1 MNVARDWNMPVRV
14 LLDDGTYIPV
24 FPNRAISAVETGKES
39 SDVWHFDAD
48 GIAKKVTIFAE
59 IEHVRAALGLDDE
72 D

>member
-1 MNVARDWNMPVRV
+1 MERACAR
-14 LLDDGTYIPV
+14 LLDDGTDIPV
-24 FPNRAISAVETGKES
+24 FPSRPISADETGKES

-48 GIAKKVTIFAE
+48 GVAKKMTIFAE